1 MGADEM
7 LAAVDVD
14 VEHLLAEH
22 RAATDELKRY
32 RHERDIL
39 ATVIRNRSTS
49 IICSQCGRHFH
60 ESACGP
66 SHAIVAQLVAE

>member
-1 MGADEM
+1 VSADDM

-14 VEHLLAEH
+14 VDHLLAEH
-22 RAATDELKRY
+22 RAACEEIHRL

-66 SHAIVAQLVAE
+66 SHAIIAQLVAE